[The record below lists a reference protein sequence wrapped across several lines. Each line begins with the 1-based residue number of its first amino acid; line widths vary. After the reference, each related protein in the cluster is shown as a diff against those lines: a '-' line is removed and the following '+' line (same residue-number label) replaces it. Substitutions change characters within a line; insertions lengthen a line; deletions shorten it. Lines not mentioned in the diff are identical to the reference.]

1 MDMEIARKEVDEAFK
16 SYRKLQSSE
25 ILASD
30 IISIEKRHNVFVKR
44 DYELLCYYLS
54 RMTLSNI
61 YALVVLRDKINGTFK
76 ELDESDRRM
85 RNGR

>member
-1 MDMEIARKEVDEAFK
+1 MDIEIARKEIDEAFK

-44 DYELLCYYLS
+44 DYDLLCYYLS

-61 YALVVLRDKINGTFK
+61 YALVVMRDKINGTFK

>member
-1 MDMEIARKEVDEAFK
+1 MDIDIARKEVDEAFK

-30 IISIEKRHNVFVKR
+30 IINIEKRHNVFVKR
-44 DYELLCYYLS
+44 DYDLLCYYLS
-54 RMTLSNI
+54 KMSLSNI
-61 YALVVLRDKINGTFK
+61 YALVVMRDKMNGTFK

>member
-1 MDMEIARKEVDEAFK
+1 MDIEIARKEVDEAFK

-44 DYELLCYYLS
+44 DYDLLCYYLS

-61 YALVVLRDKINGTFK
+61 YALVVMRDKINGTFK

>member
-1 MDMEIARKEVDEAFK
+1 MDLDIARKEVDEAFK

-30 IISIEKRHNVFVKR
+30 IINIEKRHGVFIKR
-44 DYELLCYYLS
+44 DYDLLCYYLD

-61 YALVVLRDKINGTFK
+61 CALVVMRDKMNGTFK
-76 ELDESDRRM
+76 ELDENDRKGKRIL
-85 RNGR
+85 